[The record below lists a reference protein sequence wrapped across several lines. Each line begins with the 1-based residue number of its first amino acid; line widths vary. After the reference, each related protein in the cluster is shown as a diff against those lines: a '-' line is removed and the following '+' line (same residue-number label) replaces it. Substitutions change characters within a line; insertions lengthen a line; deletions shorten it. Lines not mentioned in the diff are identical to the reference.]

1 MVKIRDDQAD
11 EYLQSDPVRFIE
23 LILRHIAKTMPG
35 EIRGIPPHLVWYQ
48 IEVAVARARKH
59 GLTTDEDIIGF
70 VSVMHEISPNFDE
83 EPTLKAILA
92 DTRLK
97 PSERWQALFADT
109 PALKAAW
116 ERAAHPAFYDS
127 NAWIGPEPDDETG
140 Q

>member
-1 MVKIRDDQAD
+1 MVDLRDDQLD
-11 EYLQSDPVRFIE
+11 GYLQDDPVRFIE
-23 LILRHIAKTMPG
+23 LVLRHIAQTMPN
-35 EIRGIPPHLVWYQ
+35 ELRGIPPHLAWNQ

-59 GLTTDEDIIGF
+59 GLTSDEDIIGF

-92 DTRLK
+92 DTSKK
-97 PSERWQALFADT
+97 PHERWQALFADT

-116 ERAAHPAFYDS
+116 ERAAHPNFYDPE
-127 NAWIGPEPDDETG
+127 AWIGPDPDDESG

>member
-1 MVKIRDDQAD
+1 MVKLRDDQFD
-11 EYLQSDPVRFIE
+11 EYLQDDPVRFIE
-23 LILRHIAKTMPG
+23 LILRHIAQTMPD

-59 GLTTDEDIIGF
+59 GLTKDDDIMGF
-70 VSVMHEISPNFDE
+70 VSVMFEIAPNFDE
-83 EPTLKAILA
+83 EPTLKTILA
-92 DTRLK
+92 DPRMQ

-116 ERAAHPAFYDS
+116 ERAAEPNFYDS
-127 NAWIGPEPDDETG
+127 AAWIGPEPEE

>member
-1 MVKIRDDQAD
+1 MVKIRDDQTD
-11 EYLQSDPVRFIE
+11 EYLQNDPVRFIE
-23 LILRHIAKTMPG
+23 LILRHIAQTMP
-35 EIRGIPPHLVWYQ
+35 EQIRGIPPHLVWYQ

-70 VSVMHEISPNFDE
+70 VSVMHEIAPNFDE

-92 DTRLK
+92 DTRMK

-116 ERAAHPAFYDS
+116 ENAAEPKFYDYK
-127 NAWIGPEPDDETG
+127 AWIGPEPDDETG